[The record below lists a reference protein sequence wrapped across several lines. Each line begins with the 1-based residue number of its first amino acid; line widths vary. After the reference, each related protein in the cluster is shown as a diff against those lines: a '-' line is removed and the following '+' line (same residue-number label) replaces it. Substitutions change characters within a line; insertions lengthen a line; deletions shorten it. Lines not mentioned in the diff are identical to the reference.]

1 MPEGGSLKRQVS
13 SYYVNGQTYELT
25 VEPHKTLLEL
35 LREDLGLTGA
45 KYGCGTADCGACTVL
60 VDGRP
65 TLSCSTLAV
74 TVRGKQIVT
83 IEGLAEDGVLHPI
96 QAAFVNQ
103 GAIQCGY
110 CSPGMILTTKALM
123 DENPRPTAQE
133 VREALAGNLCRC
145 TGYVKIVEAA
155 LSAAESM
162 AEGGR

>member
-1 MPEGGSLKRQVS
+1 MKRQVS